1 MICTEIKTIKIN
13 RECVKNPIFIS
24 WLNTYGGREHW
35 LFSGVQTIG
44 LTTSEKG
51 EFEPFVNDLQNSRG
65 QIKTTEIGAV
75 PQLIVNAYVDI
86 EDVQGLKTILY
97 SSCVEML
104 MNPNEWNSTV
114 APIWQ
119 IIRPKTG
126 SFKIYNT
133 NETHTTIEIS
143 FDLPYIYT
151 QRQ

>member
-1 MICTEIKTIKIN
+1 MRITEIKTIKVN
-13 RECVKNPIFIS
+13 RDCVDNPIFVS

-44 LTTSEKG
+44 LTTSENG
-51 EFEPFVNDLQNSRG
+51 EFEPFVTDLEHSRG
-65 QIKTTEIGAV
+65 QIRTIQIDAV
-75 PQLIVNAYVDI
+75 PQIIVNAYVDI

-97 SSCVEML
+97 STCVEML
-104 MNPNEWNSTV
+104 MNPNEWSSTV

-133 NETHTTIEIS
+133 NELKTTIEIT

>member
-1 MICTEIKTIKIN
+1 MIITEIKTIKVN
-13 RECVKNPIFIS
+13 RECVKNPVFIS

-75 PQLIVNAYVDI
+75 PQLIVNAYVEI

-97 SSCVEML
+97 STCVEML
-104 MNPNEWNSTV
+104 MNQNEWSSTV

>member
-1 MICTEIKTIKIN
+1 MICTEVKTIKIN

-44 LTTSEKG
+44 LTTNEKG

>member
-44 LTTSEKG
+44 LTTNEKG

>member
-1 MICTEIKTIKIN
+1 MVCTEVKTIKIN

-97 SSCVEML
+97 SSCVEIL
-104 MNPNEWNSTV
+104 MNPNEWSSTV